1 MIGAFYY
8 LRVIKA
14 MYFDEPQGGEAVTTR
29 DDRVLRVV
37 FGVNALGL
45 LALGVFWSPLM
56 VWCQQA
62 FA

>member
-1 MIGAFYY
+1 MPTC
-8 LRVIKA
+8 
-14 MYFDEPQGGEAVTTR
+14 FDQLVRSQR

-45 LALGVFWSPLM
+45 LALGMFWSPLM